1 MTELERAIRDAFLE
15 VVNII
20 ITDTTLRELVQAIER
35 GNPEAVFQALGIQEA
50 AWEPLEDALRAAY
63 QAAGVAFGATF
74 PAVLPSPTGSLV
86 FRFHMRNPFVEKWL
100 SERSSSL
107 IQGITQDV
115 RDNVREVL
123 RAGAERGINPR
134 RVALDIVGRLDRTQG
149 RRVGGIIGLTPGML
163 RWAASARL
171 RLQTLDPAYLTM
183 ELRDKRFD
191 KMVRR
196 AIEQGKPLKAEEIDR
211 LVTRYIDNALRFRGE
226 NIARTEA
233 AGAQSAAEQE
243 AIRQVVAKG
252 VIPPSA
258 ATKVWDAT
266 MDGRERPSHGAMD
279 GQTVQFDQPF
289 VTPNGHRLM
298 YPGDRSLDAPV
309 SEVAG
314 CRCRIRP
321 KINWLHPW
329 TGRATPTSA

>member
-20 ITDTTLRELVQAIER
+20 ITDTTLRELVEAIER

-50 AWEPLEDALRAAY
+50 AWAPLEDALRAAY

-100 SERSSSL
+100 AERSSAL
-107 IQGITQDV
+107 ITNITQDM
-115 RDNVREVL
+115 RDNVREAL
-123 RAGAERGINPR
+123 RAGMERGINPR
-134 RVALDIVGRLDRTQG
+134 RVALDIVGRLDRAKGQ
-149 RRVGGIIGLTPGML
+149 RVGGIVGLTPGQQ
-163 RWAASARL
+163 RWAASARR
-171 RLQTLDPAYLTM
+171 RLENLDPAYLTM

-191 KMVRR
+191 RLVRR
-196 AIEQGKPLKAEEIDR
+196 AIDSRAPLKQEEIDR

-233 AGAQSAAEQE
+233 VAAQSAAEQE

-252 VIPPSA
+252 VIPPGA

-266 MDGRERPSHGAMD
+266 MDGKERPSHGAMD
-279 GQTVQFDQPF
+279 GQTVQYDQPF
-289 VTPNGHRLM
+289 VSPAGHRLM
-298 YPGDRSLDAPV
+298 FPGDTSLDAPV
-309 SEVAG
+309 TEVAG

-321 KINWLHPW
+321 KINWLAKW
-329 TGRATPTSA
+329 TGRGAPT